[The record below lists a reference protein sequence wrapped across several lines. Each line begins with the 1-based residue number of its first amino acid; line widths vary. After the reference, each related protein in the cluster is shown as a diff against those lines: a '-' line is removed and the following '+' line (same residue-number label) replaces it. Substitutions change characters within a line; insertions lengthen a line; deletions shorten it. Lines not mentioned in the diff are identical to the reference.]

1 MGLLAAVI
9 VVLDQI
15 SKAWIVGALG
25 RDAAT
30 HTQPIVSGILD
41 LHYVENTG
49 ASFGLFQN
57 GGWLLAGVAAA
68 VIVVILVLVPRL
80 NARPEG
86 VPWPLLPAL
95 GLVLG
100 GALGNLIDR
109 VRLGYVVDF
118 VTPTFARV
126 TVGDTIYQFPT
137 FNVADSSITIG
148 VLLLLVGLLF
158 TGDGGRPTGSD
169 ALPAGGAPQEAT
181 MADSD
186 QPVRMA
192 RLPGSG
198 TAPITTLGL
207 GGCLVLVGGIWA
219 WAVVQALQGRR
230 RRPGAGKRR

>member
-1 MGLLAAVI
+1 VGLLAAVI

-15 SKAWIVGALG
+15 SKAWIVGAIG
-25 RDAAT
+25 PGAAT
-30 HTQPIVSGILD
+30 HSQPIVPGILD

-68 VIVVILVLVPRL
+68 VIVVILILIPRL
-80 NARPEG
+80 QARPEG

-158 TGDGGRPTGSD
+158 TGDGGRSTGS
-169 ALPAGGAPQEAT
+169 AAPPAGGAPQEAT

-198 TAPITTLGL
+198 TAPITPLGL

-230 RRPGAGKRR
+230 RPGAGKRR